1 LSVCTTRREEQESS
15 VSSIVTGEAVV
26 LELRPASFAARALGL
41 MLDMATH
48 VILLVLILIGLAAAG
63 ADLDSAA
70 MRALVLAGVV
80 FCLVIVPVA
89 VETLTRGL
97 SLGKLAAG
105 LRVVRDDGGAIR
117 FRHALI
123 RGLTGFLEI
132 YLTFG
137 GLAIAVA
144 LFNDRSRRLGDLMA
158 GTYAIRRRVPVEQ
171 APPVF
176 IPPRLR
182 TWATAA
188 DIGRIPDGT
197 ARRASRFIRQA
208 GRMAAPSRS
217 GMAASIAA
225 ELAAHVAPPPPAG
238 TSPEDYL
245 AAVVSERRSRELARL
260 TAARRRSAATGERL
274 HRLPFSS

>member
-1 LSVCTTRREEQESS
+1 VG
-15 VSSIVTGEAVV
+15 SIITGEAVV

-41 MLDMATH
+41 LLDIALSVVLLV
-48 VILLVLILIGLAAAG
+48 VILAGVAAAG
-63 ADLDSAA
+63 EDLDDAA
-70 MRALVLAGVV
+70 MRALVVASVV

-105 LRVVRDDGGAIR
+105 LRVVREDGGAIR

-144 LFNDRSRRLGDLMA
+144 LFNDRSRRLGDLLA
-158 GTYAIRRRVPVEQ
+158 GTYAIRTRVPVEESL
-171 APPVF
+171 PVPV
-176 IPPRLR
+176 PPRLQS
-182 TWATAA
+182 WATAA
-188 DIGRIPDGT
+188 DIGRIPDAT
-197 ARRASRFIRQA
+197 ARRASQFIRQA
-208 GRMAAPSRS
+208 GRMAPLSRA
-217 GMAASIAA
+217 GMAESIAT
-225 ELAAHVAPPPPAG
+225 ELAAYVAPPPPAG

-245 AAVVSERRSRELARL
+245 AAVMAERRSRERARL
-260 TAARRRSAATGERL
+260 SQARRRSAETGERL
-274 HRLPFSS
+274 HRLPFGG